1 MRFNNTFWGGMIILV
16 GLVFLLD
23 ALNIIVV
30 NVWGI
35 IWSVALILV
44 GVWFLGWAWAGRR
57 SGEME
62 DIAIPLEGA
71 ESAFVGIRHGAGQLT
86 VEGGAEAGDLI
97 VGTAR
102 GGIEFRK
109 RKTNGKLHVDVQA
122 PGRIYY
128 ALPFAQPLI
137 WSLKLSEQIP
147 LELEV
152 RGGANETKLDLSRL
166 NVTNLQ
172 LRTGASGTVLTMPAK
187 VRSTRAEVHCGVAS
201 VQINIPEGVA
211 AKIRA
216 SGGISNISINRD
228 RFPRSG
234 GSFQSQDYD
243 TAEYKLDLYLSM
255 GVGSLVVK

>member
-1 MRFNNTFWGGMIILV
+1 MRVKNTFWGGMIILA

-35 IWSVALILV
+35 IWAVALILV
-44 GVWFLGWAWAGRR
+44 GVWFLGWAWTGRR

-62 DIAIPLEGA
+62 DVAVPLENA
-71 ESAFVGIRHGAGQLT
+71 ESAFVEIRHGAGQLS
-86 VEGGAEAGDLI
+86 VEGGAETGELI
-97 VGTAR
+97 TGTAR

-109 RKTNGKLHVDVQA
+109 RMRNGELHVDVQA
-122 PGRIYY
+122 PGRLYFT
-128 ALPFAQPLI
+128 LPFAQPLI
-137 WSLKLSEQIP
+137 WSLNLSEQIP
-147 LELEV
+147 LELDV
-152 RGGANETKLDLSRL
+152 RGGANESNLDLSRL
-166 NVTNLQ
+166 KVTNLQ

-187 VRSTRAEVHCGVAS
+187 VKSTRAEVHCGVAS

-216 SGGISNISINRD
+216 SGGMSNISIDRD
-228 RFPRSG
+228 RFPRIG

-243 TAEYKLDLYLSM
+243 TAEYKLDLTLSM
-255 GVGSLVVK
+255 GVGSLIVK